1 MDIQYASPSSIHFSA
16 RIHVLSVAD
25 SPPPSDTSAAS
36 GSSDAADAA
45 AWLAKLNDA
54 QREAVEHGADT
65 PDAPPGALLVIAGA
79 GSGKTNTLAHRVAN
93 LVVKGADPR
102 RILLLTFSRRAA
114 LEMTRRVTR
123 IAGAAL
129 GARAA
134 LAQGLTWSGTF
145 HSVGARLL
153 REYADLIGL
162 APAFTINDR
171 EDSADLMNLVRH
183 ELGLSAKERRFPAKG
198 TCFAIYSRVVNTGA
212 SLAHVLDSA
221 FPWCR
226 EWEDDLRRLFAAYVD
241 AKQKQSVLDYDDLL
255 LYWAHMAAEPAI
267 AADLSGRFDHVLVD
281 EYQDTNRLQASILLA
296 LKPDGRGLT
305 VVGDDAQSIYSFRG
319 ATVLNILDFPAQF
332 DPPARQVTLER
343 NYRST
348 APILA
353 ASNAVIE
360 LASERYTK
368 NLWTDKASAQRP
380 RLVTV
385 ADEADQARYIVEQV
399 LDAREQGMK
408 LKSQAVLFRAAH
420 HSAALE
426 IELTR
431 RNIPFVKFGGLK
443 FLDSVHVKDVL
454 AVLRWAENPRDRVA
468 GFRVVQLLPGV
479 GPATAAKVLDEIAA
493 RAGAGNPADTA
504 GGALAAFTAPAR
516 AQEDWH
522 PFVKLMSSVY
532 GRQTPW
538 PSEFEMVRRW
548 YEPHLERNHEDAAI
562 RHADV
567 LQMESIAGT
576 YPSRER
582 FLTELT
588 LDPPD
593 ATSGESGVPLLDE
606 DYLILST
613 IHSAK
618 GQEWRNVFV
627 LNGVDGCIPSDL
639 GTGSEEEI
647 DEERRLLYVA
657 MTRAKEDLHIVV
669 PQRFYVHNQTHMGDR
684 HVWASRTRFIPAHLM
699 PLFDAYAW
707 PRVAIPS
714 APTAAGLAAAALAKI
729 EIGAKLRKMWD

>member
-1 MDIQYASPSSIHFSA
+1 M
-16 RIHVLSVAD
+16 LSVAE
-25 SPPPSDTSAAS
+25 PAPSDT
-36 GSSDAADAA
+36 A
-45 AWLAKLNDA
+45 AWLARLNDA
-54 QREAVEHGADT
+54 QREAVEYDT
-65 PDAPPGALLVIAGA
+65 GNVTQPTGALLVIAGA

-93 LVVKGADPR
+93 LVVKGVDPR

-114 LEMTRRVTR
+114 VEMTRRVTR
-123 IAGAAL
+123 IAGQAL

-134 LAQGLTWSGTF
+134 VAQGLTWSGTF
-145 HSVGARLL
+145 HGIGARLL
-153 REYADLIGL
+153 REYAELIGL
-162 APAFTINDR
+162 APTFTINDR

-183 ELGLSAKERRFPAKG
+183 ELGLSAKERRFPSKG
-198 TCFAIYSRVVNTGA
+198 TCLAIYSRVVNTGA
-212 SLAHVLDSA
+212 ALADVLNDA

-226 EWEDDLRRLFAAYVD
+226 EWEADLRLLFATYVE

-255 LYWAHMAAEPAI
+255 LYWSLMAEQPAI
-267 AADLSGRFDHVLVD
+267 AADLAGRFDHVLVD

-319 ATVLNILDFPAQF
+319 ATVRNILDFPGHF
-332 DPPARQVTLER
+332 NPPARQVTLER

-348 APILA
+348 QPIMA

-360 LASERYTK
+360 LASERFTK

-380 RLVTV
+380 HLVSV
-385 ADEADQARYIVEQV
+385 ADEADQARYVVEQV
-399 LDAREQGMK
+399 LEAREAGMK
-408 LKSQAVLFRAAH
+408 LKAQAVLFRAAH

-468 GFRVVQLLPGV
+468 GFRVTQLLPGV
-479 GPATAAKVLDEIAA
+479 GPATAARVLDAVTEIAP
-493 RAGAGNPADTA
+493 GATA
-504 GGALAAFTAPAR
+504 SALASFAPPAR
-516 AQEDWH
+516 TLEDWQS
-522 PFVKLMSSVY
+522 FVALMSSICNQ
-532 GRQTPW
+532 GSSW
-538 PSEFEMVRRW
+538 PAEFERVRRW
-548 YEPHLERNHEDAAI
+548 YEPHLERNHEDAAV
-562 RHADV
+562 RHADL
-567 LQMESIAGT
+567 LQMESIAAT
-576 YPSRER
+576 YASRER

-593 ATSGESGVPLLDE
+593 ATSDESGVPMLDE

-639 GTGSEEEI
+639 GTGSEAEI

-669 PQRFYVHNQTHMGDR
+669 PQRFYVHNQTHLGDR
-684 HVWASRTRFIPAHLM
+684 HVWASRTRFIPAHLL
-699 PLFDAYAW
+699 PLFDAHAW
-707 PRVAIPS
+707 PRVSEPVAPS
-714 APTAAGLAAAALAKI
+714 AAGLAAAAQ
-729 EIGAKLRKMWD
+729 AKLEIAAKLKKMWD

>member
-1 MDIQYASPSSIHFSA
+1 MP
-16 RIHVLSVAD
+16 RILSGVQSTVPTVAE
-25 SPPPSDTSAAS
+25 SPPPFDT
-36 GSSDAADAA
+36 A

-54 QREAVEHGADT
+54 QREAVEYGAAT
-65 PDAPPGALLVIAGA
+65 PNEPPGALLVIAGA

-93 LVVKGADPR
+93 LVVNGADPR

-114 LEMTRRVTR
+114 LEMTRRVAR

-171 EDSADLMNLVRH
+171 EDSADLMNFVRH
-183 ELGLSAKERRFPAKG
+183 ELGLSAKERRFPAKS

-212 SLAHVLDSA
+212 SLADVLDHA

-226 EWEDDLRRLFAAYVD
+226 EWEADLRMLFAAYVE

-255 LYWAHMAAEPAI
+255 LYWSHMAAEPSI
-267 AADLSGRFDHVLVD
+267 AADMSARFDHVLVD

-319 ATVLNILDFPAQF
+319 ATVRNILDFPAHF
-332 DPPARQVTLER
+332 DPPARQVTLDR

-348 APILA
+348 GPILA

-368 NLWTDKASAQRP
+368 NLWTEKASAQLP

-385 ADEADQARYIVEQV
+385 AGEAEQARYVVEQV
-399 LDAREQGMK
+399 LEAREQGMQ

-454 AVLRWAENPRDRVA
+454 AVLRWAENPRDRIA

-479 GPATAAKVLDEIAA
+479 GPATAAKVLDEVVA
-493 RAGAGNPADTA
+493 RAGAGTGNPADTA
-504 GGALAAFTAPAR
+504 GSTLAAFTPPPR

-522 PFVKLMSSVY
+522 PFVTLMSSVY

-538 PSEFEMVRRW
+538 PAEFEMVRRW

-593 ATSGESGVPLLDE
+593 ATSDESGVPLLDE

-639 GTGSEEEI
+639 GTGSEDEI

-669 PQRFYVHNQTHMGDR
+669 PQRFYVHNQPHLGDR

-699 PLFDAYAW
+699 PLFEAYAW
-707 PRVAIPS
+707 PRVPVPGAPS
-714 APTAAGLAAAALAKI
+714 AAGLAAAAQAKI